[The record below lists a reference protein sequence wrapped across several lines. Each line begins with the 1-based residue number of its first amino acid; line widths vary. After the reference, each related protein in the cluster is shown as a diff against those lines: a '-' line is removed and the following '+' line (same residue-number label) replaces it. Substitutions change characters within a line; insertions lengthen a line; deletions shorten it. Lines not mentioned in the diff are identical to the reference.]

1 MMGANTEE
9 RMSKRQLETANGRP
23 PRLDR
28 IPIRHRNEVV
38 LVPVSQVASIVA
50 DGENLHV
57 FTLANE
63 QHTLNYRLKDLETR
77 LDPARFVRLGRG
89 ALVNVEVI
97 KKVVMMPGGAHV
109 AILTNGQELPISRI
123 QTRAFRERL
132 LKL

>member
-1 MMGANTEE
+1 
-9 RMSKRQLETANGRP
+9 MSKHPSPRANGQP

-28 IPIRHRNEVV
+28 LPIRYRNEVS
-38 LVPVSQVASIVA
+38 LVPVNEIASIVA
-50 DGENLHV
+50 DGENLHIV
-57 FTLANE
+57 TVENE

-89 ALVNVEVI
+89 ALVNI
-97 KKVVMMPGGAHV
+97 DMLKKVVVLPGGSHK

-123 QTRAFRERL
+123 QARVFRDKL